1 MKKLIGGVLIGVIL
15 LGACQDSNVGA
26 TSDGNEKTKG
36 KEYLGE
42 QNEMHIFV
50 DEETKCEYLYETR
63 GQGGMTIR
71 LDEYGKPKGCKKI
84 SKQESN

>member
-1 MKKLIGGVLIGVIL
+1 MKKIIGGLLIGVVL

-26 TSDGNEKTKG
+26 SSGRDDQVKG
-36 KEYLGE
+36 KKYLGE
-42 QNEMHIFV
+42 YNEMKVLI
-50 DEETKCEYLYETR
+50 DEETECEYLYNINN
-63 GQGGMTIR
+63 GGMTIR

>member
-1 MKKLIGGVLIGVIL
+1 MKKIIGGVLLSVVL
-15 LGACQDSNVGA
+15 LVACQDSNVGA
-26 TSDGNEKTKG
+26 TERDEKA

-42 QNEMHIFV
+42 QNEMHVFV